1 MIQIMLS
8 ESEVDE
14 LRNNRFMN
22 PDPEVQR
29 RAEIVLL
36 SAHDIS
42 HAKISDILDCHRNT
56 ITNVLHRYE
65 AHGIPGLASLPRPGR
80 RSVLTPHIKSISESL
95 DKDPVRSVNEA
106 CERIKDLT
114 GIVRKPSQ
122 VRCMLHDLGF
132 KRLVSGAMPCP
143 SKKTE
148 RTCDGSKKVLRKNNA
163 ATIGRMQRR
172 KARLAVYGC
181 ITFRFWQLCL
191 RPLVSFS
198 EVDAC
203 GLRTTEAQRAW
214 CSSRNHTRDYYDCK

>member
-8 ESEVDE
+8 ESEMDE
-14 LRNNRFMN
+14 LRVNRFIN

-65 AHGIPGLASLPRPGR
+65 ANGIPGLASLPRPGR
-80 RSVLTPHIKSISESL
+80 RSALTPHVQSISESL

-106 CERIKDLT
+106 DECIKDLT
-114 GIVRKPSQ
+114 GIVRKPSR
-122 VRCMLHDLGF
+122 VRCMFHDLGF

-143 SKKTE
+143 AKKN
-148 RTCDGSKKVLRKNNA
+148 RTNMRWIKKGS
-163 ATIGRMQRR
+163 
-172 KARLAVYGC
+172 
-181 ITFRFWQLCL
+181 
-191 RPLVSFS
+191 
-198 EVDAC
+198 
-203 GLRTTEAQRAW
+203 
-214 CSSRNHTRDYYDCK
+214 

>member
-65 AHGIPGLASLPRPGR
+65 AHGIPGLVSLPRPGR
-80 RSVLTPHIKSISESL
+80 RSVLTPHVQRISESL

-143 SKKTE
+143 
-148 RTCDGSKKVLRKNNA
+148 
-163 ATIGRMQRR
+163 
-172 KARLAVYGC
+172 
-181 ITFRFWQLCL
+181 
-191 RPLVSFS
+191 
-198 EVDAC
+198 
-203 GLRTTEAQRAW
+203 
-214 CSSRNHTRDYYDCK
+214 